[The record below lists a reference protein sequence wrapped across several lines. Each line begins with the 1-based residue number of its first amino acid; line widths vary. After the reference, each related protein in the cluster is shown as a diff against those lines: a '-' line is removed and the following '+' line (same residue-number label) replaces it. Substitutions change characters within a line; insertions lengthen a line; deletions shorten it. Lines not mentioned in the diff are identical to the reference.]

1 MPKVKKEKF
10 ILVSVDEDGD
20 SIQTVRKLRRYLA
33 NHKLKH
39 ICSSSPEEMKDYLDV
54 LQKNHLVFQNNYDD
68 QQDDDM
74 SSEVSQQ
81 IIPTNQEILEQWAKG
96 TFPESSDA
104 MKLLFGSTENEEST
118 QDFLE
123 QEQENTII
131 DTPHVS
137 VMHSTESEAP
147 NDPTIPDDGKE
158 DNQEMTYCLL
168 CDSQVRIGRN
178 RNTRTKRQAEHVIK
192 IHARDEFFGVE
203 IDKRYQ
209 CMRCDKKLPVSKS
222 PCEHMSEYH
231 NHSDVEIEFRDLW
244 TKEQTSI
251 FNSVL
256 EACFERHL
264 PVPRSRR
271 IRNGNAWVI
280 APKAAYKILLGDE
293 VVQINTLSEKTR
305 SVVEKN
311 HNVQFNLEE
320 EDEEEEKGPSVE
332 HRDTV
337 RSSEDDELYIHDE
350 VDYEDFEFRM
360 DDHEYTEGYEK
371 KFTSN

>member
-10 ILVSVDEDGD
+10 I
-20 SIQTVRKLRRYLA
+20 LA

-81 IIPTNQEILEQWAKG
+81 IIPTNQEILEQWA
-96 TFPESSDA
+96 
-104 MKLLFGSTENEEST
+104 
-118 QDFLE
+118 
-123 QEQENTII
+123 
-131 DTPHVS
+131 
-137 VMHSTESEAP
+137 
-147 NDPTIPDDGKE
+147 
-158 DNQEMTYCLL
+158 L

-305 SVVEKN
+305 CVVEKN

-360 DDHEYTEGYEK
+360 DDHEC
-371 KFTSN
+371 